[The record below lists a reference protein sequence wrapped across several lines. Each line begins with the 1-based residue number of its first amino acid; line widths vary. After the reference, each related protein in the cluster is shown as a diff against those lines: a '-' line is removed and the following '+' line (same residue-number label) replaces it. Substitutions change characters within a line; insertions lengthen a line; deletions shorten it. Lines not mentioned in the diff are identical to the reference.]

1 MNIPGGGGPRPWAS
15 LPGPLSSASLSG
27 PRMLWKTG
35 WTESC
40 GPLCLTLPPHP
51 APRLPSGE
59 AGDTPGPTE
68 SEAWVRGVICHPV

>member
-40 GPLCLTLPPHP
+40 GPLYLTLPPHP

-59 AGDTPGPTE
+59 AGDTPGPTG
-68 SEAWVRGVICHPV
+68 SEAWVGG